1 MSNVDKLWLIG
12 DHTQGKEESIK
23 LKTELGIFKLQ
34 SCSSNKEM
42 YKISLMHVQSCCFA
56 QQIYC
61 FFDILVSVVD
71 VIAKVPY
78 CLITCIMP
86 CIASSESA
94 RENPRNWEI
103 QIVPSLAE
111 A

>member
-1 MSNVDKLWLIG
+1 
-12 DHTQGKEESIK
+12 
-23 LKTELGIFKLQ
+23 
-34 SCSSNKEM
+34 M

-71 VIAKVPY
+71 VIAKAPY

-86 CIASSESA
+86 
-94 RENPRNWEI
+94 
-103 QIVPSLAE
+103 
-111 A
+111 